1 MSRVLKNMHATRGTA
16 RMTSFTSEVGSR
28 EATRL
33 KGVAKEFP
41 AYKTVDK
48 YENTDTVADKADLKV
63 RQVTA
68 SSIEA

>member
-1 MSRVLKNMHATRGTA
+1 
-16 RMTSFTSEVGSR
+16 MTSFTSEVGSR

-48 YENTDTVADKADLKV
+48 HENTDTVADKADLKV